1 MDNLNRNTR
10 TLIVSFVIAIF
21 ALIPLRFIEVGGQQ
35 SMLDTPQVLGE
46 TISVVPTKSVEI
58 KLEAPYNEIEN
69 CISRKEVN
77 LAEKEVI
84 KKLEEG
90 SLDEEQRMMILDKLR
105 EVEINVCKD

>member
-21 ALIPLRFIEVGGQQ
+21 ALIPLRFVEAGQYD
-35 SMLDTPQVLGE
+35 LVNDAQVLGE

-58 KLEAPYNEIEN
+58 KLEAPYNDIEN
-69 CISRKEVN
+69 CISKKDVK

-90 SLDEEQRMMILDKLR
+90 NLDEEQRMMILDKLR